1 MTWLTPAYAAQF
13 QREWKRGAKER
24 KENAEELLPTLT
36 RRELRDDLRCLRYEL
51 LHPSEPNPRA
61 AQLEVS
67 GVTLRRIYA
76 EYRRRGWKIPKRTRA
91 ETRF

>member
-1 MTWLTPAYAAQF
+1 MAWLTPSHIIGLQENWKAGAA
-13 QREWKRGAKER
+13 KRK
-24 KENAEELLPTLT
+24 KNAEALLPSLT
-36 RRELRDDLRCLRYEL
+36 RRQLRDDLRCLRYEL

-76 EYRRRGWKIPKRTRA
+76 EYRRRGWKIPKRTRI
-91 ETRF
+91 ETR